1 MKLHRSIVGLLA
13 VFGLALP
20 LAAAVPPAEKLLPA
34 DTLAVLT
41 VPDWDKSAA
50 AAKDFSLAQLWRDPA
65 MKPFA
70 EKFERKLGEL
80 IGQQDKDFARE
91 WAEFKPLVG
100 GQVTLAVMRGD
111 WQGEPNTGPDFVA
124 LIDVKEK
131 AKQLRDF
138 LEKCEKSDIAAGK
151 KIQSETVRG
160 VKFSRAVEKEPAKND
175 DGTPKKKA
183 EPYTGQSGSLLLIGE
198 SPKVLEKVLARLG
211 GASGGIDELPEF
223 ERARTTVG
231 RDAHAFA
238 WVNVKAFT
246 GMFAKMPLAQQ
257 GENPLGVAPAKIL
270 DAIGLASVEG
280 LALAARATA
289 EGTHVEVFVQSPQ
302 AKRKGLLAIFTPEAM
317 DAGPMPAIGPDTTKF
332 TRIRIDAQKAFTT
345 VERILTDLN
354 PQLAGMATIMLE
366 NLGTDKDPNFNLRKQ
381 LFGNLGADF
390 VTVQKAPRGTALADL
405 KSPPVLYLIGSPN
418 PEALLQ
424 ALRTISPLP
433 PTEREF
439 LGRKVYSFPLIPGLG
454 AAQGQKGQFSIST
467 GGGYLVVSTDTAMLE
482 DHLRG
487 GEGRGN
493 RIARRVGAP
502 GEDPVRGGEGRGKS
516 LADVPGLAEAAKKIG
531 GYNTGWFTYDN
542 QTETLRQLFETL
554 KKDPQAVE
562 QLLAPPVP
570 TPGANLA
577 ALKPLQ
583 EIADFSLL
591 PEFSAVAKYFG
602 FSIQTT
608 AGTPDG
614 ISFKSFLPAPAG
626 MKK

>member
-1 MKLHRSIVGLLA
+1 MKLPRLFVGLLVA
-13 VFGLALP
+13 FGLALP

-41 VPDWDKSAA
+41 IPDWDKTAA

-91 WAEFKPLVG
+91 WAEFKPLVS
-100 GQVTLAVMRGD
+100 GQVTLAVLRGD
-111 WQGEPNTGPDFVA
+111 WQGEPNTGPDVVV
-124 LIDVKEK
+124 LIDVKDK

-138 LEKCEKSDIAAGK
+138 LEKCEKSDAAAGK
-151 KIQSETVRG
+151 RIESETVRG

-175 DGTPKKKA
+175 DGSPKKKS
-183 EPYTGQSGSLLLIGE
+183 EPFTGQSGSLLLIGE
-198 SPKVLEKVLARLG
+198 STKAFEKVLARQG
-211 GASGGIDELPEF
+211 GASGGLDESPDF

-231 RDAHAFA
+231 REAHAFG

-246 GMFAKMPLAQQ
+246 GLLAKMPLGQQ
-257 GENPLGVAPAKIL
+257 GENPLGVAPARIL

-280 LALAARATA
+280 IALSARASGD
-289 EGTHVEVFVQSPQ
+289 GTHVEVFVQSPQ
-302 AKRKGLLAIFTPEAM
+302 AKRKGLLAILTPETM
-317 DAGPMPAIGPDTTKF
+317 DAGPMSAIGGDTTKF
-332 TRIRIDAQKAFTT
+332 TRIRMDGQKAFATI
-345 VERILTDLN
+345 ERILTDLN

-390 VTVQKAPRGTALADL
+390 VTVQKAPRGTALADM
-405 KSPPVLYLIGSPN
+405 KSPPVLYLIGSPK

-424 ALRTISPLP
+424 AVRTVSPLP
-433 PTEREF
+433 PTDREF
-439 LGRKVYSFPLIPGLG
+439 MGRKIYSFPLIPGLG
-454 AAQGQKGQFSIST
+454 AAQGQKGQLNITT
-467 GGGYLVVSTDTAMLE
+467 GGGYLAVSTDTAILE
-482 DHLRG
+482 DY
-487 GEGRGN
+487 
-493 RIARRVGAP
+493 
-502 GEDPVRGGEGRGKS
+502 VRGGEGKGKP
-516 LADVPGLAEAAKKIG
+516 LGDVPGLAEAAKKIG

-542 QTETLRQLFETL
+542 QTETLRLLFETL

-591 PEFSAVAKYFG
+591 PEFSAVAKYFD
-602 FSIQTT
+602 FSVQTT

-614 ISFKSFLPAPAG
+614 ISFKSFLPVPAG
-626 MKK
+626 LKK